1 MGGCINLVLD
11 PILIISCNMGV
22 AGAAAATLFS
32 QIVSSALYI
41 CFLVRGKSYLK
52 ISLGRFKPDKVVYT
66 EVLKIGFP
74 VCMFQFLTGGA
85 LSICRQGLFFIP
97 FPVYEYMGINRTD
110 PGTACGRSMCNLRYG
125 CAVEKRKGD
134 KVKWIINNIKNK
146 KKYRNNDNP
155 KYFTPISLRSHFD
168 FNLIF

>member
-1 MGGCINLVLD
+1 MLD
-11 PILIISCNMGV
+11 PILIFSCNMGV

-32 QIVSSALYI
+32 QIVSSALYV

-52 ISLGRFKPDKVVYT
+52 ISLGRFKHDKVVYT

-97 FPVYEYMGINRTD
+97 FLFLFTNLWGLTGLILAQLAADLCATFVTVVLWRKEKGIR
-110 PGTACGRSMCNLRYG
+110 
-125 CAVEKRKGD
+125 
-134 KVKWIINNIKNK
+134 
-146 KKYRNNDNP
+146 
-155 KYFTPISLRSHFD
+155 
-168 FNLIF
+168 